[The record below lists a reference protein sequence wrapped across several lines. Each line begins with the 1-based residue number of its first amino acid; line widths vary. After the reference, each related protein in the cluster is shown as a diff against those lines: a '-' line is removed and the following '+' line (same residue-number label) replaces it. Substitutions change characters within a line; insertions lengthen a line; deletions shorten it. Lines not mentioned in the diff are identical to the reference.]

1 MFPYF
6 NQHFPQ
12 LNHQTLTYIFPEDP
26 SFLDDSRETNG
37 FSMGFPWF
45 FHGFP
50 SFPGT
55 AGMADLLPGAGAKG
69 GGIAGVPGAWE
80 PVAGEGR

>member
-1 MFPYF
+1 
-6 NQHFPQ
+6 
-12 LNHQTLTYIFPEDP
+12 
-26 SFLDDSRETNG
+26 
-37 FSMGFPWF
+37 MGFPWF

-55 AGMADLLPGAGAKG
+55 AGMADLIPGAGAKG

>member
-1 MFPYF
+1 
-6 NQHFPQ
+6 
-12 LNHQTLTYIFPEDP
+12 
-26 SFLDDSRETNG
+26 
-37 FSMGFPWF
+37 MGFPWF

-50 SFPGT
+50 SFPRT
-55 AGMADLLPGAGAKG
+55 AGMADLIPGAGAKG